1 MLRAQFGILQG
12 RRTCKQVQYLGTD
25 RWFLSSS
32 IVQSAGLDR
41 HAGQQHET
49 AGRRVDPA
57 TSLIWVP
64 VVRLLRLPGVET
76 IKRKDA
82 VQTNPS
88 QSNITEQKATSEART
103 TLVVTQRKQTEKT
116 ANTVAATTLVFKAL
130 TVN

>member
-1 MLRAQFGILQG
+1 
-12 RRTCKQVQYLGTD
+12 
-25 RWFLSSS
+25 
-32 IVQSAGLDR
+32 
-41 HAGQQHET
+41 
-49 AGRRVDPA
+49 
-57 TSLIWVP
+57 